1 MIMSKFTTIMVSKE
15 TKAELDRV
23 LSVVKNIYPFIDSY
37 SDLINYLVWFWDRN
51 HKSDHDNKG

>member
-1 MIMSKFTTIMVSKE
+1 MVSKE

>member
-1 MIMSKFTTIMVSKE
+1 MIMSKFTTIMVSRE

-23 LSVVKNIYPFIDSY
+23 LNIVKNTYPFIDSY

-51 HKSDHDNKG
+51 HKSDHGNKG